1 MRRTFAFLLCVV
13 AVAVIMRP
21 ASALEPLPPSSAVL
35 GLQDVRRYLA
45 PLAACQVD
53 ALLTKEHALLV
64 VANAGATVSGIIGLM
79 GLPSDPGVHNLALI
93 TLAVATHGEDKEHPE
108 RRAWLQPLERLAA
121 SAAASIPVNSDQ
133 IDSAAQKLP
142 PGACAGLAPIVV
154 PTPDIYAIEE
164 ANNKFA
170 ATRRAIAAYLTPSMA
185 ARLERIATSL
195 QGDASVVSS
204 DSVLAY
210 VTNQLSG
217 VYIPTNQQ
225 MALLQYVAIQE
236 ALDGQ
241 LAHVSTGDAVAANKR
256 IPAYIAALR
265 TIQANMPTPDS
276 IVQNMQG

>member
-1 MRRTFAFLLCVV
+1 MRRTFAALLCVV
-13 AVAVIMRP
+13 AVAAIIRP
-21 ASALEPLPPSSAVL
+21 ASAVEPLPPSSAVL
-35 GLQDVRRYLA
+35 GLQDVRRFLA

-64 VANAGATVSGIIGLM
+64 VANARGPVSAIIALM

-93 TLAVATHGEDKEHPE
+93 TLATAAHGADKQHPE
-108 RRAWLQPLERLAA
+108 QRAWLQPLEIMAA
-121 SAAASIPVNSDQ
+121 YAAASIPVNADQ

-142 PGACAGLAPIVV
+142 PGSCAGLAPIVV

-164 ANNKFA
+164 ADNKFA
-170 ATRRAIAAYLTPSMA
+170 AKRRAIVGYLTPSMA
-185 ARLERIATSL
+185 ARLGRIATSL
-195 QGDASVVSS
+195 QSDASVISS

-241 LAHVSTGDAVAANKR
+241 MAHVTTGDGVTANKR

-265 TIQANMPTPDS
+265 TIQANMPTDDS